1 MIVVQITQSKNIPN
15 TWYCAMIFY
24 SLSLCNI
31 VLEGKYCVMAWT
43 ILRWHNINRKEYY
56 NEQPLNTK
64 SPENVLV
71 L

>member
-1 MIVVQITQSKNIPN
+1 MVMC
-15 TWYCAMIFY
+15 YDFY
-24 SLSLCNI
+24 TISLCNI

-64 SPENVLV
+64 SSENVFV